1 MPRIRLTE
9 KMANSRSIT
18 ARLDQIA
25 SEIENS
31 YPKLAL
37 TIDQI
42 SDTLERNAA
51 QLSGAKSGKSQWT
64 GMDLKNDTEEDLI
77 KLFEKTAARILY
89 YMKNLVSN
97 PGGSLAQIK
106 KDIND
111 ITGILNRF
119 LEIRQAPQKAPP
131 AGQVAPAKPPQ
142 QAQPTR
148 PAAPASPAPR

>member
-1 MPRIRLTE
+1 MSRIRLTE

-51 QLSGAKSGKSQWT
+51 QLGGW
-64 GMDLKNDTEEDLI
+64 DLKNDTEEDLI
-77 KLFEKTAARILY
+77 KLFENGSKGILY
-89 YMKNLVSN
+89 YMKNPQRAS
-97 PGGSLAQIK
+97 SLALIK
-106 KDIND
+106 KDINN
-111 ITGILNRF
+111 ITDILNRF